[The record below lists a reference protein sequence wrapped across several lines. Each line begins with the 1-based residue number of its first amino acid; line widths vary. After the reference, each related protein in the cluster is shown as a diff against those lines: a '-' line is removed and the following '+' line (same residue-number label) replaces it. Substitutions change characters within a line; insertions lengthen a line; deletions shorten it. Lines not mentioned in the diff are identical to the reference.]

1 MRKGLLTALLTCFS
15 VTGFAQYTQET
26 ALDLEAGTNTC
37 AVEEEGGKVF
47 WKYTPEENTLLTITP
62 TGNYVQAYTIE
73 GETQTTLQ
81 GATNTNQQTLYYLE
95 KGTTCYFWASG
106 STNVSFDA
114 SMQTGGNVGKGLSA
128 DDPLIITPGEEMF
141 MGRSI
146 FLSNGQTTYA
156 TYSATED
163 GVLVLTST
171 AYASISV
178 NNSDPTYLEYSNG
191 HYIYNLSVKTG
202 QNYNLTFSQH
212 YNPFILTAEMTHPQ
226 PGSADMPFDMTEGD
240 NTVPAANGEYWYTF
254 TNDKTGYGVI
264 SSNGT
269 LPRGD
274 VKIYNNKSNI
284 TYGQIYAQS
293 TTGSYDIRFE
303 MPSPGTTYYICV
315 NKVMGSDED
324 ETFNF
329 TVEDYAVGDKEEN
342 PILLEELPATQTLKT
357 ASGTYYYAVNVPA
370 GTHKFLHVKAT
381 TDVTNEG
388 TSVAVYPT
396 GNSWNAISG
405 NSQVRAE
412 VDGSQNGQQYIIRWA
427 SSEATPITFSVALED
442 IQQGDVIT
450 NPLTAQIGDN
460 TISGDGT
467 KYYTY
472 TATLTGKLIV
482 KGTPEMAITFPM
494 GTGQYDGNYQASFVG
509 STYTL
514 DVTDGNVY
522 YIKIENAKDK
532 DVFSL
537 SEEEYQIG
545 ESRDN
550 PFIVED
556 GTFTLDNTTY
566 TNYWLQ
572 YTATKDGIL
581 VIKSDIP
588 YNYTD
593 QITFCKSTDPYT
605 SGLTTTIQDGENYT
619 TIYQT
624 EVPVN
629 AGDVYLVNLRLQA
642 PYEGNVVTFTVRDA
656 VEGETIDN
664 PIVLVPGQE
673 ISLPTPPRIKPIWC
687 KATLDKGT
695 AILEA
700 NYSIGGTYYK
710 GKENIDTNNGQY
722 LAFSN
727 YDENYQPMNYYLCT
741 LNIDEAGDYY
751 FKFDQ
756 GSAGTV
762 LTLTGTATSIKGV
775 NADDTSL
782 TVTNGTL
789 NIHAK
794 GANVK
799 IYTLAGAMIAS
810 KKVADVA
817 SFHLE
822 SGMYIVKINNSVKKI
837 TIR

>member
-37 AVEEEGGKVF
+37 AVEEGGKVF

-191 HYIYNLSVKTG
+191 HYIYNFSVKTG

-274 VKIYNNKSNI
+274 VKIYNNKNNI

-293 TTGSYDIRFE
+293 TTGSYDVRFE

-494 GTGQYDGNYQASFVG
+494 GTGQYDGNYQASLVG

-550 PFIVED
+550 P
-556 GTFTLDNTTY
+556 
-566 TNYWLQ
+566 
-572 YTATKDGIL
+572 
-581 VIKSDIP
+581 
-588 YNYTD
+588 
-593 QITFCKSTDPYT
+593 
-605 SGLTTTIQDGENYT
+605 
-619 TIYQT
+619 
-624 EVPVN
+624 
-629 AGDVYLVNLRLQA
+629 
-642 PYEGNVVTFTVRDA
+642 
-656 VEGETIDN
+656 
-664 PIVLVPGQE
+664 IVLVPGQE
-673 ISLPTPPRIKPIWC
+673 ISLPTPSRIKPIWC

-695 AILEA
+695 ATLEA